1 MHNTEVKYIPEYT
14 ENGRLKGMR
23 LQVTT
28 KDVVSGMVETIQS
41 TPVPECD
48 DIPCQLRR
56 LKYALRWESAPPRCF
71 PSADIANR
79 GWELKIRSHLYEEF
93 VKLRG
98 GRYGMGHWYEPEGF
112 DTECYG

>member
-28 KDVVSGMVETIQS
+28 KDVVSGMVDTIQS

-56 LKYALRWESAPPRCF
+56 LKYALRWESAPTRCF
-71 PSADIANR
+71 PS
-79 GWELKIRSHLYEEF
+79 E
-93 VKLRG
+93 
-98 GRYGMGHWYEPEGF
+98 GRYGLGHWREPEGF
-112 DTECYG
+112 DSECYD